1 MPTAPNGQP
10 PSRGGSTRRL
20 RFDDLGSILA
30 RRLASSGPEADALAQ
45 GHSGRRFVLV
55 AGAVLLVIWGVLYW
69 NFRDWKTRY
78 RRRASYGA
86 TQVVPAI
93 DPMATLVPPGVDPD
107 AWRDAVQ
114 ETRAMLATVV
124 GSNLL
129 DIEDMDRLRTE
140 LMQHAERAQAD
151 PAAARDELAAIWNE
165 LADRGI
171 PVPGQPISPGREAPT
186 AQDTAAKTAAWA
198 AEARGTMNIY
208 SSVAESR
215 SFAALA
221 LKSGNAPNRSRSASA
236 SAMNSSIFIASA
248 RIWPSSPRGLEPG
261 IDVGLV
267 PLVAPDSGQGMP

>member
-1 MPTAPNGQP
+1 M
-10 PSRGGSTRRL
+10 
-20 RFDDLGSILA
+20 
-30 RRLASSGPEADALAQ
+30 
-45 GHSGRRFVLV
+45 LV

-165 LADRGI
+165 LADRA
-171 PVPGQPISPGREAPT
+171 EFLF
-186 AQDTAAKTAAWA
+186 QD
-198 AEARGTMNIY
+198 
-208 SSVAESR
+208 SR
-215 SFAALA
+215 
-221 LKSGNAPNRSRSASA
+221 
-236 SAMNSSIFIASA
+236 
-248 RIWPSSPRGLEPG
+248 SPRGERHPRPKILPPRPPPG
-261 IDVGLV
+261 PRKPAG
-267 PLVAPDSGQGMP
+267 P